1 MKKSCKECPHFIRN
15 RHNDTIVG
23 FAERTG
29 KSHNCH
35 MTKGKKDLW
44 NVTDEKLECYGSK
57 KRNTVKSIKREYIT
71 K

>member
-1 MKKSCKECPHFIRN
+1 MKKPCKECPHLIRN
-15 RHNDTIVG
+15 RNNDTIVE

-44 NVTDEKLECYGSK
+44 DVTDKKLECYGSK
-57 KRNTVKSIKREYIT
+57 KVKNGKKIILT
-71 K
+71 FIIC